1 MAILSDTFS
10 APRPDAKRRS
20 FRSVVRKEDA
30 EAADALARAS
40 GVFNEGEACIARELI
55 DDHLVKG
62 ADGSGYYFL
71 LADGPGRLDAM
82 VCFGPIPATEHRAEM
97 YWIDVHPDARRD
109 GLGSQIEAAMEEVL
123 IKNWNIKYLVCQTS
137 SRPDYAPA
145 RNFYRSRG
153 FVQVAEI
160 PHWYADDDNLCF
172 FRKELR

>member
-1 MAILSDTFS
+1 MAISSDTSS
-10 APRPDAKRRS
+10 ALRSEDRPRF
-20 FRSVVRKEDA
+20 FRNTVRKEDA

-55 DDHLVKG
+55 EDHLAKG

-82 VCFGPIPATEHRAEM
+82 VCFGPVPATEGRAEM
-97 YWIDVHPDARRD
+97 YWIDVHPEARRER
-109 GLGSQIEAAMEEVL
+109 LGTQIEAAMEEVL
-123 IKNWNIKYLVCQTS
+123 RGWDIKYLHCQTS
-137 SRPDYAPA
+137 SRPAYEPA
-145 RNFYRSRG
+145 RSFYRSRG

-172 FRKELR
+172 FRKDLR